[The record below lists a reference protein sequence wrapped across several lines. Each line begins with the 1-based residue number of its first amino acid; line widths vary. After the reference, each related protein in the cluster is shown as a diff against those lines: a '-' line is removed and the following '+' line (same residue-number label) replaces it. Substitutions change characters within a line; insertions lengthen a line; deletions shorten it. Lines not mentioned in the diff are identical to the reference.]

1 MTVLE
6 ASVTLGRL
14 STCFFVAKAVETV
27 GAEIMLR
34 IFFSMGSR
42 PWSIVPSLGFIP
54 FLMSHLTSSL
64 LCSYDTFFFFFFLLL
79 FLFLLLTS
87 ESSSADL
94 NKVAAAA
101 ARPSIACTDDDES
114 VA

>member
-1 MTVLE
+1 MTVLV
-6 ASVTLGRL
+6 ASVILGRL
-14 STCFFVAKAVETV
+14 STDRSFAKAIETV
-27 GAEIMLR
+27 GAEIVLR
-34 IFFSMGSR
+34 IFFSKGSR
-42 PWSIVPSLGFIP
+42 PWSIAPLLGFIP

-94 NKVAAAA
+94 IKVAAAA